1 MTVEGLKQDLQTLS
15 ESVPLVTARA
25 SDALHG
31 AEELEKA
38 AQALLAD
45 VEAAHSEASTQL
57 TRVHDALP
65 AMAAQVE
72 GDAKRI
78 GEASVALNA
87 AWADADPVL
96 ERAASAV
103 ADRLDEVQSH
113 LHDLRTALAEAGTKI
128 DQAQTVGDEAL
139 QRLENDAHAA
149 DQRLRAALQT
159 FQAEIA
165 GLHDFAA
172 AARATVTEHA
182 RTLLGRLLT
191 VSTAE
196 AQPGAQ
202 DALEA
207 LHARRDAH
215 RQSLHEL
222 LSNVSGELMQKVDDA
237 HEPLEQAVAV
247 PLGRVQAT
255 LRTDL
260 ERVGA
265 LAGSQEKDLASHGQ
279 TLEAALAE
287 LETETTAVPKGL
299 EQIDEAARA
308 AGI

>member
-57 TRVHDALP
+57 TRVHDAVP

-78 GEASVALNA
+78 GEASVAL
-87 AWADADPVL
+87 DPVL

-299 EQIDEAARA
+299 EQIEEAARA